1 MLLTARA
8 KACSFVPRRL
18 VGGARDRATSRR
30 EIRLVRVIAMTAP
43 HKVSCHCGNIQLEV
57 SAELSEVFEC
67 NCSICSRTGF
77 LHWYVPPEA
86 VRLVTEKR
94 QLSTYAWR

>member
-1 MLLTARA
+1 
-8 KACSFVPRRL
+8 
-18 VGGARDRATSRR
+18 
-30 EIRLVRVIAMTAP
+30 MTAP
-43 HKVSCHCGNIQLEV
+43 YKISCHCGHIQLEV
-57 SAELSEVFEC
+57 AAELSDVFDC

-94 QLSTYAWR
+94 RFSTYVWRSVTGGSISARSAAWRSSDVHAISAARLCQRVMN